1 MAARKRP
8 KKSSKSKKNNKKRLK
23 KSGSSGARAAR
34 RVWFRRGAIAVVVLF
49 ALLSVYTFYLDFRV
63 TRTFE
68 GGHWDVPAQ
77 VFSRPLELYP
87 GLALSA
93 VELKQELLT
102 LGYHR
107 DSSANDPGTFAVGQ
121 DSIILTTRRFRFFD
135 GWQEPQSLRVRFLND
150 AVNTIVDRNQESQVP
165 LVRLDPLLIGSLL
178 PGGGEDRVLLTPDD
192 LPQLLVDALLA
203 VEDRSFFSHF
213 GIDPKGI
220 ARAFFVNVTSGELK
234 QGGSTLTQ
242 QLVKSYYLDS
252 RRTLVRKFNEA
263 IMALLLEARYS
274 KEDLLTAYVN
284 EIFLGQDGARAIHGF
299 GLASHFYFNKPLR
312 ELEGDEIALLVGMVK
327 GPSLY
332 DPRRNPDRAVARRNI
347 VIDQLF
353 EQNLITETQAKQW
366 RDLPLNLSSGQQ
378 RSYFPAYLSLVRQQL
393 KQQYRDE
400 DLTKAGLRVFTSFDP
415 RIQQTA
421 EDALKKFLEQSDAG
435 LNGALVVTSVD
446 GAEVIAVVGGKRAGF
461 HGFNRALDA
470 KRPVG
475 SLIKPAVYLTA
486 FESERFHLLS
496 DVQDE
501 PIVVEMSR
509 DNEWVPSNYD
519 DEFLGEISV
528 LRALAESRNIPSVRV
543 GLDVGID
550 AVVDTLQRL
559 GVVEDMNRYPSML
572 LGAVE
577 LSPLQVA
584 QMYNTIANG
593 GFLTP
598 LKAVRAVSD
607 SEGEP
612 LGRYP
617 LQVRQ
622 TIDSAALHQLLQ
634 GLVAVMQKGT
644 GQASQSVLAP
654 TLAVAGKTGTTDE
667 LRDSWFAGFSGNY
680 VSVVWLGTD
689 NNQTTGLTGA
699 GGALRVWLTLMSQL
713 PNHGLLLDSPTGFQ
727 SAWVEYEDNRMT
739 ESGCADAWPVS
750 LPEQTRLPP
759 AAPCLEKP
767 RIGKK
772 ALTWFKGLFTE

>member
-1 MAARKRP
+1 MAARKSQKKPRNSSKKKKKRVNKAGGRP
-8 KKSSKSKKNNKKRLK
+8 KKAP
-23 KSGSSGARAAR
+23 G
-34 RVWFRRGAIAVVVLF
+34 RVWLRRSAIAAGVSLTALVL
-49 ALLSVYTFYLDFRV
+49 YTLYLDFRV

-77 VFSRPLELYP
+77 VFARPLEIYP
-87 GLALSA
+87 GLSLSA
-93 VELKQELLT
+93 TGLKQELLT

-107 DSSANDPGTFAVGQ
+107 DSSAKLPGTFAVGQ

-135 GWQEPQSLRVRFLND
+135 GWQEPLALRVRFSAAGVASIEHRD
-150 AVNTIVDRNQESQVP
+150 DQVSLP

-178 PGGGEDRVLLTPDD
+178 PGGGEDRDLLTPDE
-192 LPQLLVDALLA
+192 LPPLLVDSLLA
-203 VEDRSFFSHF
+203 VEDRSFFKHF

-299 GLASHFYFNKPLR
+299 GLASHFYFNKPVR
-312 ELEGDEIALLVGMVK
+312 ELEGHEIALLVGMVK

-332 DPRRNPDRAVARRNI
+332 DPRRNPEVATTRRNT
-347 VIDQLF
+347 VIGQLLDQGVV
-353 EQNLITETQAKQW
+353 TEVQAQQW
-366 RDLPLNLSSGQQ
+366 SDQPLTLSTGQR
-378 RSYFPAYLSLVRQQL
+378 RSFFPAYLSLVRQQL
-393 KQQYRDE
+393 KQQYQEE
-400 DLTKAGLRVFTSFDP
+400 DLTKSGLRVFTGFDP

-421 EDALKKFLEQSDAG
+421 EKALNEFIGQSDHD
-435 LNGALVVTSVD
+435 LDGAVVVTSVD
-446 GAEVIAVVGGKRAGF
+446 GAEVIAVVGGKRVGF

-475 SLIKPAVYLTA
+475 SLIKPAVYLAA
-486 FESERFHLLS
+486 FESQRFHLLS
-496 DVQDE
+496 EVQDE

-509 DNEWVPSNYD
+509 DSEWSPNNYD

-543 GLDVGID
+543 GLEVGIES
-550 AVVDTLQRL
+550 VVDTLHRL
-559 GVVEDMNRYPSML
+559 GVVGEINRYPSML
-572 LGAVE
+572 LGAVDM
-577 LSPLQVA
+577 SPLQIA

-607 SEGEP
+607 SNGEP

-622 TIDSAALHQLLQ
+622 TIDSAPLHQLLQ

-644 GQASQSVLAP
+644 GKSSQTMLEPS
-654 TLAVAGKTGTTDE
+654 LAVAGKTGTTDE

-689 NNQTTGLTGA
+689 NNKTTGLTGA
-699 GGALRVWLTLMSQL
+699 GGALQVWLGLMSKL
-713 PNHGLLLDSPTGFQ
+713 SNHGLLLDSPSGFQ
-727 SAWVEYEDNRMT
+727 SAWVEYERNRMT
-739 ESGCADAWPVS
+739 DSGCRDAWPVS

-759 AAPCLEKP
+759 PAPCMDRP
-767 RIGKK
+767 RIGRK
-772 ALTWFKGLFTE
+772 ALTWFKGLFD